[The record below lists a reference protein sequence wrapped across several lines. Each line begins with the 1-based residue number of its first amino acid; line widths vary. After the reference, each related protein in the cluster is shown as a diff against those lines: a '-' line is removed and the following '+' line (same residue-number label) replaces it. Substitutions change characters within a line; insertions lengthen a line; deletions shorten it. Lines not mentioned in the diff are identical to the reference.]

1 MSSGACRRPVL
12 RWLKDDDRP
21 MSEETLMAGK
31 FEVYEDASGK
41 FRFRLKAGNGE
52 VVATGQAY
60 TSMAGAKAGVAAVQR
75 AAEGASVVELEKD
88 E

>member
-1 MSSGACRRPVL
+1 MS
-12 RWLKDDDRP
+12 
-21 MSEETLMAGK
+21 GK

-60 TSMAGAKAGVAAVQR
+60 TSLAGAKAGVDAVKR
-75 AAEGASVVELEKD
+75 AAEGAAVVQLEK

>member
-1 MSSGACRRPVL
+1 MS
-12 RWLKDDDRP
+12 
-21 MSEETLMAGK
+21 GK

-52 VVATGQAY
+52 VVATGQSY
-60 TSMAGAKAGVAAVQR
+60 TSLAGVKAGVDAVKR
-75 AAEGASVVELEKD
+75 AAEGAAVVQLEK

>member
-1 MSSGACRRPVL
+1 
-12 RWLKDDDRP
+12 

-60 TSMAGAKAGVAAVQR
+60 SSMAGAKAGVAAVQR